1 MIKPNLNL
9 LFSINIILFVC
20 GIAIAFSGFTIMF
33 QYHMGHSGDINTT
46 DKFWGLNYFNWSGI
60 HKFFAVVLS
69 LLMSYHFLLHWK
81 WFKTVLLKKL
91 LAKNWQVIVLSIIF
105 SIAFLTGFIPWL
117 LQLGDNIDFDRRI
130 ILEIHDKIGL
140 ILIVYLVLHVSKR
153 FKWFISTYAK
163 LN

>member
-60 HKFFAVVLS
+60 HKFFGVVMS
-69 LLMSYHFLLHWK
+69 LLMAYHILLHWK
-81 WFKTVLLKKL
+81 WFKNVLLKKL
-91 LAKNWQVIVLSIIF
+91 FKKNIQVLILSVIFIVTCLS
-105 SIAFLTGFIPWL
+105 GFIPWL
-117 LQLGDNIDFDRRI
+117 LLPENGNDFTRRFLI
-130 ILEIHDKIGL
+130 EIHDKTGL

-153 FKWFISTYAK
+153 FKWFKSTYAK
-163 LN
+163 LY